1 MNDPTASLV
10 IPTVA
15 LGSAVVGGIF
25 FAFSTF
31 VMKAFARLDPE
42 QGIAAMQEINV
53 TVLNP
58 WFFTVFFGTGLGSL
72 YLVVFAVSNW
82 SGATEAYL
90 VVGSLLYMVGTILM
104 TIVFNVPLNTAL
116 ARVDATSPEGLS
128 LWRHYLRR
136 WTFWNHV
143 RTGAA
148 IAAAT
153 LLFLAMNFL

>member
-1 MNDPTASLV
+1 MNDTVTSLA

-31 VMKAFARLDPE
+31 VMKAFSRLDPE

-72 YLVVFAVSNW
+72 YLVVFAATNW
-82 SGATEAYL
+82 NGATEVNLAI
-90 VVGSLLYMVGTILM
+90 GSLLYIVGTILV

-116 ARVDATSPEGLS
+116 AEADASSPEGQS
-128 LWRHYLRR
+128 LWRQYLRR

-143 RTGAA
+143 RTSAA
-148 IAAAT
+148 IASAT
-153 LLFLAMNFL
+153 LLFFVR

>member
-1 MNDPTASLV
+1 MNDTIASV
-10 IPTVA
+10 AIPTVA
-15 LGSAVVGGIF
+15 LGSALVGGIF

-31 VMKAFARLDPE
+31 VMKAFARLSPE

-58 WFFTVFFGTGLGSL
+58 WFFAVFFGTGLGGL
-72 YLVVFAVSNW
+72 YLTVHTVSNW
-82 SGATEAYL
+82 GGPAEVNLA
-90 VVGSLLYMVGTILM
+90 VGSMLYICGTILV

-116 ARVDATSPEGLS
+116 AEAAATRPEGLS
-128 LWRHYLRR
+128 LWQDYLRR
-136 WTFWNHV
+136 WTIWNHV

-153 LLFLAMNFL
+153 LLLLA

>member
-1 MNDPTASLV
+1 MNNMVASLA
-10 IPTVA
+10 IPTMA
-15 LGSAVVGGIF
+15 LGSAIVGGIF

-31 VMKAFARLDPE
+31 VMRAFSRLSPE
-42 QGIAAMQEINV
+42 QGIAAMQQINV

-58 WFFTVFFGTGLGSL
+58 WFFTVFFGTGLGGL
-72 YLVVFAVSNW
+72 YVTVYAASNW
-82 SGATEAYL
+82 GGPAEVNLA
-90 VVGSLLYMVGTILM
+90 VGSMLYICGTILV

-116 ARVDATSPEGLS
+116 AQADSNSPEGLL
-128 LWRHYLRR
+128 LWQDYLRR

-153 LLFLAMNFL
+153 LLLLA

>member
-1 MNDPTASLV
+1 MNDTVASLV

-15 LGSAVVGGIF
+15 LGSALVGGIF

-31 VMKAFARLDPE
+31 VMKAFARLSPE

-58 WFFTVFFGTGLGSL
+58 WFFIAFFGTGLGSL
-72 YLVVFAVSNW
+72 YLVIFAVSNW
-82 SGATEAYL
+82 SGVNEVNLAVGGMLYL
-90 VVGSLLYMVGTILM
+90 VGAILV

-116 ARVDATSPEGLS
+116 AEADATRPEGLL

-143 RTGAA
+143 RTGATA
-148 IAAAT
+148 IAAT
-153 LLFLAMNFL
+153 LLLLA

>member
-1 MNDPTASLV
+1 MNDTVASLM

-15 LGSAVVGGIF
+15 LGSATVGGIF

-58 WFFTVFFGTGLGSL
+58 WFFTVFFGTGLGGL
-72 YLVVFAVSNW
+72 YLVAFAVSNW
-82 SGATEAYL
+82 SGPVEANL
-90 VVGSLLYMVGTILM
+90 AVGGMVYIVGTILVTM
-104 TIVFNVPLNTAL
+104 AFNVPLNTAL
-116 ARVDATSPEGLS
+116 AEADATSPEGLS

-148 IAAAT
+148 MAAAT
-153 LLFLAMNFL
+153 LLFLAG